1 MIGKV
6 KEYFKK
12 FFTNIKNNK
21 YVKKIS
27 KVIVPLIAVTA
38 SAIAVFFGIKHMK
51 LKSILNE
58 TEWVLSQTKSALY
71 ATSSQATQLMLDNE
85 VLSELLGMVLHF
97 PGEIY
102 A

>member
-1 MIGKV
+1 MLTKIKA
-6 KEYFKK
+6 FFRK
-12 FFTNIKNNK
+12 FFTNIKDNE

-27 KVIVPLIAVTA
+27 KVIVPLITVTA
-38 SAIAVFFGIKHMK
+38 SAVAIFFGIRYMK
-51 LKSILNE
+51 LKSTLSA
-58 TEWVLSQTKSALY
+58 TECLLSQTKSALY

-85 VLSELLGMVLHF
+85 VLSELLGMVLHV

>member
-1 MIGKV
+1 MLIKI
-6 KEYFKK
+6 KSFFRR
-12 FFTNIKNNK
+12 FFTNIKDNK

-27 KVIVPLIAVTA
+27 KGILPVIAVAT
-38 SAIAVFFGIKHMK
+38 SAVAIFFGIKYMK
-51 LKSILNE
+51 LKSILSE
-58 TEWVLSQTKSALY
+58 VECVLSQTKSALY

-85 VLSELLGMVLHF
+85 ILSELLGMVLHV